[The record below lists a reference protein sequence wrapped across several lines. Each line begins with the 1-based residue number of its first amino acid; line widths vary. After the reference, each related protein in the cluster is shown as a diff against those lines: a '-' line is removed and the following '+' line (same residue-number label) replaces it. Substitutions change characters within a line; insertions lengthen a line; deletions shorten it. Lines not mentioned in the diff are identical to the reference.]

1 MAVISAVILVDPA
14 RRQSIPAVTYARE
27 FLDVRQVQV
36 HARTTRKLRER
47 CVRADY
53 LLNFL
58 SAPFVEPIERQKFK
72 AAINFHPA
80 PPEYPGV
87 GSASLALYD
96 RRTTHGVTAHLMT
109 NHYDSG
115 TILRVR
121 RFPIV
126 SGYRALFDRSLDE
139 TLILFKALVWDIAEG
154 NPLRQS
160 IEQWARGP
168 YTRAEFEQH
177 PAYMEVPA

>member
-1 MAVISAVILVDPA
+1 MSAVILVDPT
-14 RRQSIPAVTYARE
+14 RRQSIPAITYARE
-27 FLDVRQVQV
+27 FLDVRQVQLHV
-36 HARTTRKLRER
+36 RTDRRLKEP
-47 CVRADY
+47 CVPADY

-58 SAPFVEPIERQKFK
+58 SAPFVESFQRQNYRV
-72 AAINFHPA
+72 AINFHPA

-109 NHYDSG
+109 NDYDSG

-126 SGYRALFDRSLDE
+126 SGYRALFERSLDE
-139 TLILFKALVWDIAEG
+139 ALELFKELVWDIAEG
-154 NPLRQS
+154 HPLRQS
-160 IEQWARGP
+160 IEQWSRGP